1 MQKQQQQ
8 LYLFV
13 IGEEKDS
20 VRITIGRSMSGWYL
34 SHENEKPRKKIP
46 VDECIELIDSC
57 LGRGQNVEAAVNGIF
72 HADARFIFNELKRV
86 ILLRRTTPRRHR
98 KDSDVAR
105 GDMVTALPLP
115 LPLSSSIEADART
128 TGDEDLQDLPQ
139 PADDLLAIF
148 REKKAR
154 DLRSI
159 SAQDLLRD
167 EEE

>member
-1 MQKQQQQ
+1 MQKQQQ

-13 IGEEKDS
+13 IGEDKDS
-20 VRITIGRSMSGWYL
+20 VRITIGRSMSAWYL

-57 LGRGQNVEAAVNGIF
+57 LARGQNVEAAVNGIF

-98 KDSDVAR
+98 KDSDVAQPIPSPYPSTST
-105 GDMVTALPLP
+105 DA
-115 LPLSSSIEADART
+115 SS
-128 TGDEDLQDLPQ
+128 EDTQDLPQ

-159 SAQDLLRD
+159 SAQDLLKD
-167 EEE
+167 EDA